1 LVVKKATVSG
11 DMTGIGHLALKLK
24 MAEPIS
30 KPYFVRSTAE
40 IKDLT

>member
-1 LVVKKATVSG
+1 LVVKKAIFSG
-11 DMTGIGHLALKLK
+11 DITPIGHLVVKLN

-30 KPYFVRSTAE
+30 KPDFVRSTAE